1 LWLGA
6 PALLPVDAK
15 IVGRTAAAEDGSGS
29 IGFGLTRNGP
39 GDARTLWAATQA
51 PADDVLE
58 QALLTARAGDSAR
71 LGHLLAPAG
80 VRYVV
85 VLSQTGAGHG
95 MVVPVDPALAEALTR
110 QLDLSI
116 SRIDTGGTVYAND
129 AWIPSRAVVPPGV
142 DVRASR
148 GDALAA
154 AASSDVAGV
163 ARPVGGT
170 IGHSQATGPGTLLWA
185 EASNTG
191 WHASASGKRL
201 SRSTAFDW
209 TNAFT
214 VPDHAA
220 VGLHYS
226 AGTLPG
232 LLVELEIVAWIVAL
246 VVWRR
251 TRPRRSRRDREV
263 AA

>member
-1 LWLGA
+1 
-6 PALLPVDAK
+6 
-15 IVGRTAAAEDGSGS
+15 
-29 IGFGLTRNGP
+29 
-39 GDARTLWAATQA
+39 LWAAPQA
-51 PADDVLE
+51 PADNVLA
-58 QALLTARAGDSAR
+58 QALLTARAGDSER

-85 VLSQTGAGHG
+85 VLNQTGSGHG
-95 MVVPVDPALAEALTR
+95 AVVPIDPALAEAMTR

-129 AWIPSRAVVPPGV
+129 AWIPSRAVVPPGI

-148 GDALAA
+148 GNALAA
-154 AASSDVAGV
+154 AASSDIAGA
-163 ARPVGGT
+163 ARAVSGAV
-170 IGHSQATGPGTLLWA
+170 GHSRATGPGTLLWA
-185 EASNTG
+185 EAANAG

-201 SRSTAFDW
+201 PRSTAFDW

-214 VPDHAA
+214 LTDRAPVD
-220 VGLHYS
+220 LHYS
-226 AGTLPG
+226 AGALPG
-232 LLVELEIVAWIVAL
+232 LLVELEIVAWIVAI

-263 AA
+263 EA